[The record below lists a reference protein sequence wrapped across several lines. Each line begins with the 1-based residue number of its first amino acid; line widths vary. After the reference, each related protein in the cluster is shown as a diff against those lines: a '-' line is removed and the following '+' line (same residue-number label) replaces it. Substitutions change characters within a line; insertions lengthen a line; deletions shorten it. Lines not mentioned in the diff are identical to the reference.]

1 MLQGWVILLVSVLY
15 LSVLFAIAYYGDK
28 RADQKQEQDS
38 VLRQQVFQLGES
50 HYELC

>member
-28 RADQKQEQDS
+28 RAKQKRS
-38 VLRQQVFQLGES
+38 LIAK
-50 HYELC
+50 HYERKHGQNAYYGQN